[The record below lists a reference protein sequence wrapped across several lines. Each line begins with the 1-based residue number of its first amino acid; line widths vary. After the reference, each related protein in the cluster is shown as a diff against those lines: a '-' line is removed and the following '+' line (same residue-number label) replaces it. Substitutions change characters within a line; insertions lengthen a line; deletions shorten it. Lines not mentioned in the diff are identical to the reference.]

1 MMQTNCQPSRA
12 IVPDRQR
19 PKLTT
24 HLVQLFQH
32 KRLRFL
38 LKMNKIY
45 LAGNTIA
52 IQYLRRSTKYQIHVA
67 FVASENVTVVQD
79 LY

>member
-1 MMQTNCQPSRA
+1 
-12 IVPDRQR
+12 
-19 PKLTT
+19 
-24 HLVQLFQH
+24 
-32 KRLRFL
+32 
-38 LKMNKIY
+38 MNKIY